1 VGGKPNLSRQDS
13 WQSSLEGGGYET
25 AKEELDESERLS
37 GGAAADSR
45 PAAEPAA
52 GASSSSTSSSAASTS
67 GTTDPIDNKW
77 SCIDRAGGGGASA
90 SASGAADALSVA
102 SVPPSPAI
110 PRAAD
115 DPEAVQD
122 ALKQVLHQADGRYSE
137 QSFEEAHALLLTQ
150 ARRSPRS
157 SPPRLHPRRRLLLR
171 CPPLLPSSP
180 PPPWPPA
187 PPAPHRL
194 DLQVE
199 VGGAEVAWRLA
210 RICKEIAQVAGAT
223 GGAAG
228 KAREREL
235 LLEGLKYAEEALKA
249 DGAPTGESSNPRL
262 RPPTAALQLTL
273 ARCLGADQSRQP
285 LRDAQ
290 VVRDPGVAHL
300 RLRGHQ
306 GDHPEVLRVQAAL

>member
-1 VGGKPNLSRQDS
+1 MQWPHACVLGALSRQVGGKPNLSRQDS

-37 GGAAADSR
+37 GGAAADAR

-77 SCIDRAGGGGASA
+77 SCIDRGSGASA
-90 SASGAADALSVA
+90 SASGAADALSLA

-157 SPPRLHPRRRLLLR
+157 SPPSLHPRRRLLLR
-171 CPPLLPSSP
+171 CPPPHSFRRLLHHPGHPHHPHPTASTSR
-180 PPPWPPA
+180 WRWAARRWRGASRASARRSRRWRARRAA
-187 PPAPHRL
+187 PPARR
-194 DLQVE
+194 
-199 VGGAEVAWRLA
+199 ASASCCSRA
-210 RICKEIAQVAGAT
+210 
-223 GGAAG
+223 
-228 KAREREL
+228 
-235 LLEGLKYAEEALKA
+235 
-249 DGAPTGESSNPRL
+249 SSTPR
-262 RPPTAALQLTL
+262 R
-273 ARCLGADQSRQP
+273 R
-285 LRDAQ
+285 
-290 VVRDPGVAHL
+290 
-300 RLRGHQ
+300 
-306 GDHPEVLRVQAAL
+306 